1 MPKQALIRPLPP
13 YLGEVELSLHRKD
26 IQKFLPG
33 EGTRM
38 VVIAS
43 FIGLAAG
50 LANILFRSTEHFVHH
65 YFFEGG
71 LRLLLGEHGPEIFE
85 GVNAC
90 LFAHTSPMILLL
102 PLLPMV
108 GMVLL
113 IPLAWL
119 YPGEVNGYGFTK
131 FLRKVNLQGG
141 RLKFRNIPLKT
152 LTTSLT
158 IGTGGSAGV
167 EGPIALVGGAVGS
180 LVGQFFRVSGDRMK
194 VYIAAGCAGGI
205 GAMFNAPI
213 AGVFFAS
220 EIVLLGTYEMSAFS
234 ALVISS
240 AMATVVS
247 RATYGESP
255 AFPIPHYQ
263 LVNPWIEIPLYL
275 FLGLI
280 IGIIAVGHIRFFYGV
295 RDRFRDLAIHP
306 FLKPIM
312 GAFFVGLIGLFFPQV
327 MGDGYFYIERVL
339 ANDGVLWVML
349 LLIAMKILATA
360 ITLGS
365 GGAGGVFA
373 PALFIG
379 AMIGGAFGAV
389 CHYLFPSLVANSG
402 AYAAVGIGAFLG
414 ATTHSPLTAIFLL
427 FEMTGNYQ
435 IIVPVM
441 LTSIIGT
448 VVAKHLYNDSIDTVD
463 FSREGI
469 DIHQGRET
477 AVMKSLKV
485 GQAMSEDVDFISETA
500 NVNQLLKIFSL
511 AEESFYF
518 PVLAECGP
526 KSGQMIG
533 VISLQDVKSI
543 IHDEELRLSATVGNI
558 CARNVITLTPDV
570 SLYDAMTQF
579 VVKGIE
585 EIPVVESADNMWVV
599 GMLKRREVINAYN
612 REVLK
617 RGISRQTAAI
627 PLHGQ

>member
-1 MPKQALIRPLPP
+1 MNFFNGKKL
-13 YLGEVELSLHRKD
+13 
-26 IQKFLPG
+26 QKFVPG
-33 EGTRM
+33 EGVRM

-43 FIGLAAG
+43 FIGLSAG
-50 LANILFRSTEHFVHH
+50 CANILFRSVEHLVH
-65 YFFEGG
+65 YYLFEGG
-71 LRLLLGEHGPEIFE
+71 LKVMLGEHGPHLFE
-85 GVNAC
+85 SVDAF
-90 LFAHTSPMILLL
+90 LFLQGGPAILFL
-102 PLLPMV
+102 PLLPML

-113 IPLAWL
+113 IPLS
-119 YPGEVNGYGFTK
+119 YFFPGEVNGYGFTK

-141 RLKFRNIPLKT
+141 RVKFRTILLKT
-152 LTTSLT
+152 LSTSLT
-158 IGTGGSAGV
+158 IGSGGSAGV
-167 EGPIALVGGAVGS
+167 EGPIAQVGGAVGS
-180 LVGQFFRVSGDRMK
+180 QVGQFFRVSGDRMK

-263 LVNPWIEIPLYL
+263 LVTPWLEIPLYL
-275 FLGLI
+275 LMGLLV
-280 IGIIAVGHIRFFYGV
+280 GIIAVGHIRLFYSI
-295 RDRFRDLAIHP
+295 RDKFEAARLHP
-306 FLKPIM
+306 FVKPII
-312 GAFFVGLIGLFFPQV
+312 GAMLVGWLGIFFPQI
-327 MGDGYFYIERVL
+327 MGDGYYYIEKVL
-339 ANDGVLWVML
+339 ANDGILWIMVAL
-349 LLIAMKILATA
+349 VGLKILATA

-379 AMIGGAFGAV
+379 AMVGGAYGAF
-389 CHYLFPSLVANSG
+389 CHLLFPSLTANSG
-402 AYAAVGIGAFLG
+402 AYAAVGIGAFL
-414 ATTHSPLTAIFLL
+414 AASSHAPLTAIFLL

-435 IIVPVM
+435 IIIPVM

-448 VVAKHLYNDSIDTVD
+448 VVANHLYHDSIDTVD

-469 DIHQGRET
+469 DIHEGRET

-485 GQAMSEDVDFISETA
+485 GQAMSEDVGFISERA
-500 NVNQLLKIFSL
+500 NVNQLLKIFSM

-518 PVLAECGP
+518 PVLAESGP
-526 KSGQMIG
+526 KAGQMVG

-543 IHDEELRLSATVGNI
+543 LHDEELRLCSTVGNI
-558 CARNVITLTPDV
+558 CARDVITLTPDDN
-570 SLYDAMTQF
+570 LYDAMTQF

-585 EIPVVESADNMWVV
+585 EIPVVESKENMWVV
-599 GMLKRREVINAYN
+599 GMLKRREVIKAYN

-617 RGISRQTAAI
+617 RGISEKTAAI
-627 PLHGQ
+627 RLR